1 MLFCK
6 SCSGFS
12 LSLGLIKLWCTGW
25 AERAG
30 QLGILE
36 SERSACHCTQAHRL
50 IQKYTP
56 NEVTES
62 RWKWLKCIVW
72 AQKNCQQSV
81 KIALVRS
88 VKLGAIIQ
96 ENDASTYTDAAAHLS
111 TRRLGS
117 QVWGEMFD
125 HLGGVSLFHADV
137 FYGLRIWGGGLCS
150 LWGWLFPSSPAQ
162 TPAHALGVGWGQEGG
177 QPPWQLPGEGE
188 GSRSWALVCGCPI
201 LGVCFFC
208 RKTLFFIDSHSVV
221 VLLTLSFWVKV
232 ICLC

>member
-56 NEVTES
+56 NEVTEL

-81 KIALVRS
+81 KIALLRS

-125 HLGGVSLFHADV
+125 HLRGVSLFHADV
-137 FYGLRIWGGGLCS
+137 FYGLRIWGGGSLFSMGVAISKLTCTESCTCLGGRLGSGRGAAPLAAAWGRRGIPVLGPS
-150 LWGWLFPSSPAQ
+150 LWLPHPWRLVF
-162 TPAHALGVGWGQEGG
+162 LQENTVFH
-177 QPPWQLPGEGE
+177 
-188 GSRSWALVCGCPI
+188 R
-201 LGVCFFC
+201 
-208 RKTLFFIDSHSVV
+208 
-221 VLLTLSFWVKV
+221 LTLSCGLVDTV
-232 ICLC
+232 LLG

>member
-30 QLGILE
+30 QLRILE

-137 FYGLRIWGGGLCS
+137 FYSLRIWGGVSVLYGGGYFQAHLHR
-150 LWGWLFPSSPAQ
+150 LLHMPWGWAGVRKGGSP
-162 TPAHALGVGWGQEGG
+162 PGSCLGKARD
-177 QPPWQLPGEGE
+177 PG
-188 GSRSWALVCGCPI
+188 
-201 LGVCFFC
+201 LGP
-208 RKTLFFIDSHSVV
+208 
-221 VLLTLSFWVKV
+221 
-232 ICLC
+232 